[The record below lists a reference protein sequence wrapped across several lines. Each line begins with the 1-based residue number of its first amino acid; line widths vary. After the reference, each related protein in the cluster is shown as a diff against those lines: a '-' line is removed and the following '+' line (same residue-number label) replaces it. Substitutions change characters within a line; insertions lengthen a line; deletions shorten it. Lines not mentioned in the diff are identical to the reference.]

1 MKIKPLLFVLASATA
16 LAAWAADAPKI
27 DEKRIDIVV
36 EQYQATGGQVPPEQ
50 KDAIRS
56 QIRQDIQRS
65 EVLKNAALQAGLD
78 KKPEVQ
84 MAHQNFEAQF
94 YAAQYFEHL
103 KKTLKVKE
111 SDLHQM
117 YARMAREVK
126 IQMAAFKTEE
136 EVKAAQEKLLKGMSF
151 TDLLATMPEQP
162 ASPPDFISPQMLPP
176 EFAQVIDG
184 MDKGKISTKAV
195 EFQGQLYLIKVADT
209 RKGDKM
215 PPFPQVRDRLLAQ
228 YKDKLV
234 REKVEKLFAEHGLS
248 VAN

>member
-1 MKIKPLLFVLASATA
+1 
-16 LAAWAADAPKI
+16 
-27 DEKRIDIVV
+27 
-36 EQYQATGGQVPPEQ
+36 
-50 KDAIRS
+50 
-56 QIRQDIQRS
+56 
-65 EVLKNAALQAGLD
+65 
-78 KKPEVQ
+78 
-84 MAHQNFEAQF
+84 
-94 YAAQYFEHL
+94 
-103 KKTLKVKE
+103 
-111 SDLHQM
+111 
-117 YARMAREVK
+117 
-126 IQMAAFKTEE
+126 
-136 EVKAAQEKLLKGMSF
+136 
-151 TDLLATMPEQP
+151 
-162 ASPPDFISPQMLPP
+162 MLPP